1 MTNEEKIKRR
11 IFSRIQG
18 AKESRGQVLNKI
30 SLEPLKPR
38 NLEPFL
44 NKEVIRCGI

>member
-30 SLEPLKPR
+30 SLEP
-38 NLEPFL
+38 FL
-44 NKEVIRCGI
+44 NKEVICGIGI